1 MNEGARR
8 SIVTLGS
15 GLGLLGEVGKK
26 KLLLKVYKQNLF
38 YLNNERKGCINSFF
52 FFFNSLGTMWR
63 SAVVFLSFAVAFG
76 LCDPGPLE
84 DVVTERYY
92 IPKNCPREVQMGDF
106 VRYHYN
112 GTFKDGK
119 KFDSSHDRGMTFNGV
134 VGVGRLITGMDRGL
148 QGMCVNERR
157 RITVPPHLAYGSL
170 GVGKVIPPDATLVF
184 DVMLV
189 DVWNQDD
196 RVRTRSMSKPDR
208 CNRTVQSS
216 DFVRYHYNGTLLD
229 GTQFD
234 SSHSLKGT
242 YNTYVGMGWLI
253 KGMDEG
259 LVGMCLGE
267 RRSIIIPPFL
277 AYGEKGH
284 GSVIPPQATLMFDVL
299 MVDFHNPKDGV
310 TVEDQMVPEGCK
322 RKSVSGDFMRYH
334 YNGSLMDGT
343 LFDSSYSRNHTYDT
357 YIGMGYIISGMDQGL
372 QGACMGERRRI
383 IIPPHLAYG
392 EQGVGDNIPGSAVL
406 MFDVH
411 VIDFHNPSDTIEILT
426 VAKPESCNQ
435 SSKSGDYIQ
444 YRYNCSLI
452 DGFRLF
458 SSYDQDG
465 PQEAILGGQKVIDG
479 LDLALQG
486 MCVGEKRVVVVP
498 PHLGHGEKG
507 ARGVPGSAVLVFEL
521 ELVHVEESLP
531 EGYMFVWD
539 ADAPANLYE
548 AMDLNKDGE
557 IPLEEFST
565 FIKTQVTEKK
575 GRLMPG
581 ADPDKTISDMFGNQD
596 RNKDGKITAD
606 ELKLKTDEDAEKIQH
621 EEL

>member
-1 MNEGARR
+1 
-8 SIVTLGS
+8 
-15 GLGLLGEVGKK
+15 
-26 KLLLKVYKQNLF
+26 
-38 YLNNERKGCINSFF
+38 
-52 FFFNSLGTMWR
+52 
-63 SAVVFLSFAVAFG
+63 
-76 LCDPGPLE
+76 
-84 DVVTERYY
+84 
-92 IPKNCPREVQMGDF
+92 
-106 VRYHYN
+106 
-112 GTFKDGK
+112 
-119 KFDSSHDRGMTFNGV
+119 
-134 VGVGRLITGMDRGL
+134 
-148 QGMCVNERR
+148 
-157 RITVPPHLAYGSL
+157 
-170 GVGKVIPPDATLVF
+170 VIPPDATLVF

-284 GSVIPPQATLMFDVL
+284 GRVCVCVCAHGFYISIADGYNSSPALGRDAVGLPAHTSYQPVGFLGLKTIYAGPKVGSVLIL
-299 MVDFHNPKDGV
+299 
-310 TVEDQMVPEGCK
+310 
-322 RKSVSGDFMRYH
+322 SG
-334 YNGSLMDGT
+334 
-343 LFDSSYSRNHTYDT
+343 YSRNHTYDT